1 MYPLQYSDHSDCSHN
16 QTGKHFRPTGKKKK
30 KTKRSELSQRTA
42 KRQLELIL
50 LFAEVTDFI
59 FF

>member
-30 KTKRSELSQRTA
+30 KPKRSELSQRTA